1 MPRTYDR
8 AFAPRADIQY
18 AACRWLVSSGQ
29 QKSRTRGLLGSR
41 PIRKTGRE
49 SGRKP
54 LMKRRFQESLLSGVA
69 VAGVTALSA
78 IFAASA
84 AQAWEPTK
92 TVEFIVPAGE
102 GGGADQMARMIQG
115 IVQKHGLMDQ
125 SMVVINK
132 SAGAGA
138 EGFMEVVQDKG
149 NEHKVIIT

>member
-1 MPRTYDR
+1 MDG
-8 AFAPRADIQY
+8 IQ
-18 AACRWLVSSGQ
+18 G
-29 QKSRTRGLLGSR
+29 G
-41 PIRKTGRE
+41 
-49 SGRKP
+49 KP
-54 LMKRRFQESLLSGVA
+54 LMKRRFHESFPSGVA

-78 IFAASA
+78 IFVAGT

-115 IVQKHGLMDQ
+115 IVQKHGLMGQ

-149 NEHKVIIT
+149 NEHKVIITLSNRSEEHTSELQSLAYLVCRLLLEKKKSNLLRNVVLSYNVNVQ